1 MLRFPCFVFHPLS
14 APHPVV
20 LSPQSLYPSD
30 SRQCVLHPPT
40 WHSAQGPQG
49 VCVYVFHCV
58 AFLCTLCTGV
68 APHMLVFNYL
78 FFFCLWFKM
87 TCLCLLSVC
96 LFLRVC
102 LSSGFAFGT
111 LVALFWTFWTRI
123 VISCAS
129 EQTEH
134 HTLWERESE
143 WVSERVSK
151 HERERKWKRVE
162 FSGVTAEQCLPQ
174 MLGNLLKCFVKSAA
188 SE

>member
-1 MLRFPCFVFHPLS
+1 MLMLRFPCFVFPPLS

-78 FFFCLWFKM
+78 FFSACDLKWLACACCLSVSFCVSACLQALLLGLLLHYFGRSELQLWFPVGPSRQS
-87 TCLCLLSVC
+87 T
-96 LFLRVC
+96 
-102 LSSGFAFGT
+102 
-111 LVALFWTFWTRI
+111 I
-123 VISCAS
+123 
-129 EQTEH
+129 
-134 HTLWERESE
+134 LWERESE
-143 WVSERVSK
+143 WVSEWVSMK
-151 HERERKWKRVE
+151 EKESERE
-162 FSGVTAEQCLPQ
+162 
-174 MLGNLLKCFVKSAA
+174 
-188 SE
+188 

>member
-1 MLRFPCFVFHPLS
+1 MLMLRFPCFVFPPLS

-78 FFFCLWFKM
+78 FFFSACDLKRLA
-87 TCLCLLSVC
+87 CACCLSVS
-96 LFLRVC
+96 LSLVC

-111 LVALFWTFWTRI
+111 LVALFYFGR
-123 VISCAS
+123 S
-129 EQTEH
+129 ELE
-134 HTLWERESE
+134 LWFPVGPSRQSTILWE
-143 WVSERVSK
+143 WVSEWVNEWVSK

-162 FSGVTAEQCLPQ
+162 FSGV
-174 MLGNLLKCFVKSAA
+174 
-188 SE
+188 